1 MTLPILRS
9 SGDLYHHFNQ
19 ELRCL
24 KRAMLTFRDLPPVN
38 GTDTPLTPE
47 QLEARVQ
54 ATLRDYRRECGDYV
68 PLIGIVSPAKEDTG
82 YWHIHILLQRHNRSE
97 EKPLTDEALL
107 TKLARKRWL
116 VFKMSNHPKLQNSDD
131 ETDLSEYVSNHMER
145 KGAKVLTGLGV
156 RTNFTKDRSLT
167 GEQRRAAAP
176 AEETVERRARPTPTP
191 QELARK
197 QRAAEQRTRPVY
209 RPRRTPAVVLKA
221 GERRAIRGYVV
232 RTLPKSKSNQLPERA
247 RVILRKGK
255 FNDTRRRR

>member
-116 VFKMSNHPKLQNSDD
+116 VFKLSNHPKLQNSDD

-176 AEETVERRARPTPTP
+176 GSGRLMNNSRRATPTP

-197 QRAAEQRTRPVY
+197 QRAGEQRACPIY
-209 RPRRTPAVVLKA
+209 RPGKP
-221 GERRAIRGYVV
+221 G
-232 RTLPKSKSNQLPERA
+232 RTLFIKKPTPTPTPGRRCLEAGKRREMSNGQVVMTLPRS
-247 RVILRKGK
+247 
-255 FNDTRRRR
+255 D